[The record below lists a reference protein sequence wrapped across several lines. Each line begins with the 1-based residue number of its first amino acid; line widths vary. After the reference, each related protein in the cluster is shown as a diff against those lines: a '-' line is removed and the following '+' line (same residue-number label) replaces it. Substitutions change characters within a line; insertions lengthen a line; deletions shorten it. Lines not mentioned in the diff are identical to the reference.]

1 MATHNIMAY
10 RIFNE
15 DRNVF
20 IHDCDND
27 GETAAGSQLLRML
40 EVSSMSCH
48 VMSQSMSC
56 LVHMT
61 EETFGSSVLD
71 MWCGEGYVSL
81 TVNANVAIL

>member
-1 MATHNIMAY
+1 MAY

-40 EVSSMSCH
+40 EVSSMSC
-48 VMSQSMSC
+48 

>member
-48 VMSQSMSC
+48 VTIHAMSG
-56 LVHMT
+56 T
-61 EETFGSSVLD
+61 YD
-71 MWCGEGYVSL
+71 RRDIW
-81 TVNANVAIL
+81 I